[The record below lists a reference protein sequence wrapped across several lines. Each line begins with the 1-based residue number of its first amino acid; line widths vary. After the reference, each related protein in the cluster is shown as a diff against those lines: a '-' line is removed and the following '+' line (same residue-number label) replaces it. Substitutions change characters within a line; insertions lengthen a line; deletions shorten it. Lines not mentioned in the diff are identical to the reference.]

1 LGPESGAD
9 SVAAL
14 ENSTTIPCTLHLV
27 FTAFRAQPFGPVAIF
42 AHFGVARRS
51 HATLHHPITPC
62 ALNCIKTVTSG
73 ETNNVETASS
83 TTSLGL

>member
-42 AHFGVARRS
+42 VHFGVGRRS
-51 HATLHHPITPC
+51 F
-62 ALNCIKTVTSG
+62 
-73 ETNNVETASS
+73 
-83 TTSLGL
+83 SLAKPRPSRLELRENSRRRCRK